1 MNVSIPSDRVG
12 VAGWWSGEA
21 HVCAHNRDTL
31 ALRALSSLM
40 PCQPTANDR

>member
-21 HVCAHNRDTL
+21 HVRAHNRDAL